1 MAIKKTIE
9 IDVVAPN
16 AQSQINNITRGL
28 NEASKGGENLTNSLS
43 KSDMLKGKLTGIT
56 DGIAGLNPAFAGAA
70 KGANSLLLKMWEI
83 VANPVGAIIAAVVIS
98 LKFLYEAFQS
108 SVAGG
113 KEIKQVFA
121 GITAVG
127 TQVKDAIFGLGR
139 ALINVTTAAYKFI
152 NLDFKGA
159 AEDIAKANGEA
170 TESFNQLA
178 NASDGTTFTIIKNLE
193 KQQQANDK
201 ARKIQAVTQSET
213 NKLLVQSR
221 EILTDETASIKDKK
235 KALEEVTKAEI
246 ASSKEKTRIA
256 AEDLKILKSKASA
269 LGGESEKKMKGEIRE
284 ATIALNEAETE
295 NAMTGIKLNK
305 QRKMLLRQETADQK
319 EAIDAQKTALK
330 ERQDA
335 EKAIIEE
342 KLKDTK
348 LSFDKQ
354 RELVKNDQN
363 LSVKDRKDF
372 LKKINDEERKSI
384 EEHKKALIDLENK
397 YTADIENLKATTDQ
411 QKLDL
416 QKSRDLKEL
425 ENVAKTEEEKAKL
438 KTSLDEKY
446 KILQSQ
452 LDDKNAKDKIAKEDA
467 QFLKLQELTLA
478 KADFE
483 KLQLVQKYEAEYIL
497 AEGNAQLQLA
507 LKEKLTTDIKAIDDK
522 EAANKQILKNQEL
535 AIVAE
540 TFGKIADLAGKNS
553 KVGKAFALGQALI
566 NTYQGITAQ
575 IATKPKT
582 PYEIGL
588 VIANVATV
596 AATGFKAVKSIMSTN
611 PMASSGGGSASGSAG
626 GGGSGG
632 TSAPQ
637 FNIVGQSSTNQLA
650 QTISTQQKQPIKTY
664 VVAGDV
670 TTQQSL
676 DRNALQTSTFGG

>member
-9 IDVVAPN
+9 IDVIAPN

-28 NEASKGGENLTNSLS
+28 NEASQGGQNLTNSLS
-43 KSDMLKGKLTGIT
+43 KSDMLKGKLTSIT

-108 SVAGG
+108 SIAGG

-121 GITAVG
+121 GISAVG
-127 TQVKDAIFGLGR
+127 EQVKDAIFGLGR

-152 NLDFKGA
+152 TLDFAGA

-170 TESFNQLA
+170 TESFKQLA

-193 KQQQANDK
+193 KRQQANNK
-201 ARKIQAVTQSET
+201 AKKNQEVAQSEID
-213 NKLLVQSR
+213 KLLVQSR
-221 EILTDETASIKDKK
+221 EILTDETASINDKK
-235 KALEEVTKAEI
+235 KALDIITKAEN
-246 ASSKEKTRIA
+246 AFSKEKVRTA
-256 AEDLKILKSKASA
+256 AEDLKIAQEKAKA
-269 LGGESEKKMKGEIRE
+269 LGGEAEKKKKQELRDL
-284 ATIALNEAETE
+284 TIDLNRAETE

-372 LKKINDEERKSI
+372 LKKINEEERKSI
-384 EEHKKALIDLENK
+384 DEHKKALLDLENK
-397 YTADIENLKATTDQ
+397 YATDIENLLATTDQ

-438 KTSLDEKY
+438 KLSLDEKY
-446 KILQSQ
+446 KILQSE
-452 LDDKNAKDKIAKEDA
+452 LNTKTEKDKADKQKAINDKEIADA
-467 QFLKLQELTLA
+467 KTVADAKVAIQLQGLNALGDLVGLA
-478 KADFE
+478 KSLGE
-483 KLQLVQKYEAEYIL
+483 KNKDLQRAALIAES
-497 AEGNAQLQLA
+497 
-507 LKEKLTTDIKAIDDK
+507 AIGISK
-522 EAANKQILKNQEL
+522 IIINTQAANAAARLKY
-535 AIVAE
+535 
-540 TFGKIADLAGKNS
+540 
-553 KVGKAFALGQALI
+553 ALI
-566 NTYQGITAQ
+566 PGGAALAATESILNKVSAGIG
-575 IATKPKT
+575 IA
-582 PYEIGL
+582 
-588 VIANVATV
+588 ANVAATAKGL
-596 AATGFKAVKSIMSTN
+596 AALGGGGA
-611 PMASSGGGSASGSAG
+611 ASGGGSNPAG
-626 GGGSGG
+626 GGGGS
-632 TSAPQ
+632 SAPQ
-637 FNIVGQSSTNQLA
+637 FNIVGQSSTNQLS
-650 QTISTQQKQPIKTY
+650 QTIANQQKQPIKTY

-676 DRNALQTSTFGG
+676 DRNAVQTSTFGG

>member
-16 AQSQINNITRGL
+16 AQSQINIITKGL
-28 NEASKGGENLTNSLS
+28 NNVSQWWQNLTNSLS
-43 KSDMLKGKLTGIT
+43 KSDMLKDKLTSIT

-70 KGANSLLLKMWEI
+70 KGANSLILKMWEL
-83 VANPVGAIIAAVVIS
+83 VANPIGATVAGIVVT

-121 GITAVG
+121 GISAVG
-127 TQVKDAIFGLGR
+127 EQVKDAIFGLGR

-152 NLDFKGA
+152 TLDFKGA
-159 AEDIAKANGEA
+159 AEDMKKANNETA
-170 TESFNQLA
+170 ESFDQLSK
-178 NASDGTTFTIIKNLE
+178 ASNGTTFTIIKNLE

-256 AEDLKILKSKASA
+256 SEDLRILKEKAKA

-319 EAIDAQKTALK
+319 EALDAQKTALK
-330 ERQDA
+330 EAQEA
-335 EKAIIEE
+335 EKAKIEE

-354 RELVKNDQN
+354 RELVNNDNN
-363 LSVKDRKDF
+363 LSLKDKKDF
-372 LKKINDEERKSI
+372 LKKINEEERKSI
-384 EEHKKALIDLENK
+384 EEHKKALADLEKK
-397 YTADIENLKATTDQ
+397 YKTDIENLNATTDQ

-416 QKSRDLKEL
+416 QKQRDLAEI
-425 ENVAKTEEEKAKL
+425 EQVAKTEEEKFQLKKL
-438 KTSLDEKY
+438 LNDKY
-446 KILQSQ
+446 AILQSELNAKNQDNLLKQ
-452 LDDKNAKDKIAKEDA
+452 LDDEANIEIDKEKKVAEAKVQIQQEALNALGGLIG
-467 QFLKLQELTLA
+467 LA
-478 KADFE
+478 KSIGE
-483 KLQLVQKYEAEYIL
+483 KNKGIQKA
-497 AEGNAQLQLA
+497 A
-507 LKEKLTTDIKAIDDK
+507 L
-522 EAANKQILKNQEL
+522 
-535 AIVAE
+535 VAE
-540 TFGKIADLAGKNS
+540 T
-553 KVGKAFALGQALI
+553 ALG
-566 NTYQGITAQ
+566 
-575 IATKPKT
+575 
-582 PYEIGL
+582 
-588 VIANVATV
+588 IANVIINTNVGSSKEVATKGIFGLSTSAV
-596 AATGFKAVKSIMSTN
+596 LYAKMGISIASILAAASKGFQALGGGGGAS
-611 PMASSGGGSASGSAG
+611 SSGGANPNGGSSGS
-626 GGGSGG
+626 
-632 TSAPQ
+632 SAPQ
-637 FNIVGQSSTNQLA
+637 FNLVGQSSTNQLS
-650 QTISTQQKQPIKTY
+650 QTISSQQKQPIKTY

-670 TTQQSL
+670 STQQAL
-676 DRNALQTSTFGG
+676 DRNAVQTSTFGG

>member
-16 AQSQINNITRGL
+16 AQSQINNITKGL

-83 VANPVGAIIAAVVIS
+83 VANPVGAIIAAVVVS

-152 NLDFKGA
+152 TLDFAGA

-170 TESFNQLA
+170 TESFKQLA
-178 NASDGTTFTIIKNLE
+178 NASNGTTFTIIKNLE

-256 AEDLKILKSKASA
+256 AEDLKILKEKAKA
-269 LGGESEKKMKGEIRE
+269 LGGEAEKKMKGEIRE

-363 LSVKDRKDF
+363 LSVKDREDF
-372 LKKINDEERKSI
+372 LKKINDEESKSI

-425 ENVAKTEEEKAKL
+425 ENVVKTEEEKAKL

-483 KLQLVQKYEAEYIL
+483 KLQLVQKYEAEYIA
-497 AEGNAQLQLA
+497 AEGNAELQLA
-507 LKEKLTTDIKAIDDK
+507 LKEKLSADIKAIDDK
-522 EAANKQILKNQEL
+522 DAENKKILRQQEITAAGQ
-535 AIVAE
+535 
-540 TFGKIADLAGKNS
+540 TFGILADLLGKQS
-553 KVGKAFALGQALI
+553 KAGKAFAVAQALI
-566 NTYQGITAQ
+566 NTYQGITAGVKLGYPQ
-575 IATKPKT
+575 AIPAV
-582 PYEIGL
+582 L
-588 VIANVATV
+588 
-596 AATGFKAVKSIMSTN
+596 AASVTGFKAVKDILKTN
-611 PMASSGGGSASGSAG
+611 PKSSGASSASSSSGGGAPTA
-626 GGGSGG
+626 
-632 TSAPQ
+632 TPQ
-637 FNIVGQSSTNQLA
+637 FNLVGQSSTNQLS
-650 QTISTQQKQPIKTY
+650 QTIANQQKQPIKTY

-670 TTQQSL
+670 TTQQGL
-676 DRNALQTSTFGG
+676 DRNAVQTSTFGG